1 MSIRL
6 LIAALTAFL
15 AGITSA
21 YATTTISGSYTAV
34 NNQTGTYR
42 PTINDDG
49 GSFLP
54 SPFTENLTVGTTTA
68 TQVFLQ
74 IAPISG
80 GSGTLTGSI
89 GVAMTLTDAA
99 NSPVTGFYT
108 TGGGSPTT
116 TLTNGTLN
124 LTAYY
129 EIYYGNQTDCVAWN
143 STTCT
148 PTDNTTTIGETV
160 DATFADGSVLAIN
173 LYNWSDWNM
182 APNISFDLVSGPTP
196 TAPAPEPSSLAV
208 FGGALIALSV
218 MARRRRGRISAGIGG
233 ANR

>member
-6 LIAALTAFL
+6 QIAAVAAFL
-15 AGITSA
+15 ASVAPA
-21 YATTTISGSYTAV
+21 YAITISGSYTAV
-34 NNQTGTYR
+34 NNQTGAYR

-49 GSFLP
+49 GAFLS
-54 SPFTENLTVGTTTA
+54 SPFSENLTVGTTTA

-89 GVAMTLTDAA
+89 AVDMTLTDSA
-99 NSPVTGFYT
+99 NSPLTGFYT
-108 TGGGSPTT
+108 TGGGSA
-116 TLTNGTLN
+116 TLSNGTLD
-124 LTAYY
+124 LTANY

-160 DATFADGSVLAIN
+160 TATFADGAELAIN

-182 APNISFDLVSGPTP
+182 APNISFDLINGPTA
-196 TAPAPEPSSLAV
+196 TVPEPSSLAV
-208 FGGALIALSV
+208 FGVALVGLGA
-218 MARRRRGRISAGIGG
+218 MMRRRRSGNASAGISSSK
-233 ANR
+233 RRH

>member
-1 MSIRL
+1 MSLRL
-6 LIAALTAFL
+6 LIAAVAAFV
-15 AGITSA
+15 ASVTSA
-21 YATTTISGSYTAV
+21 YATTMITGSYTAV

-89 GVAMTLTDAA
+89 GVSMKLTDAA

-108 TGGGSPTT
+108 TGGGTPTT

-160 DATFADGSVLAIN
+160 DATFADGAVLAIN

-182 APNISFDLVSGPTP
+182 APNISFDLVSGPT
-196 TAPAPEPSSLAV
+196 AMAPEPSSLAV

-218 MARRRRGRISAGIGG
+218 MARRRRRQGVGS